1 MWSTNVDNVDN
12 LVDSFY
18 YGKPQSTEKDCKI
31 DKNRYFLKG
40 VNKILCKCIIHEKIH
55 MPIQLIM
62 LINMWIMWIT
72 LSGKQIFPYFQH
84 ISGTHSYQQV
94 PVHTFFQ

>member
-1 MWSTNVDNVDN
+1 MDNVDN
-12 LVDSFY
+12 LVDSFHY
-18 YGKPQSTEKDCKI
+18 WKPHSTENDCNFKENQDS
-31 DKNRYFLKG
+31 DKNGFT
-40 VNKILCKCIIHEKIH
+40 VLCKCLIHEKIH

-84 ISGTHSYQQV
+84 VSGTHSYQQV